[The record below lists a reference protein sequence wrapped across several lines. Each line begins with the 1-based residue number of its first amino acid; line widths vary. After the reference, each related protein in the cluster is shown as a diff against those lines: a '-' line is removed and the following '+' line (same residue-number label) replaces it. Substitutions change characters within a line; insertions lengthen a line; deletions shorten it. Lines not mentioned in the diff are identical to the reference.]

1 MNKKFALPKIK
12 NELYLGILILMLKV
26 YGEASSI
33 LPFYNDNFDTMLAML
48 GIACLF
54 SHCLR
59 MRYYRK
65 K

>member
-48 GIACLF
+48 GIACFFLIA
-54 SHCLR
+54 
-59 MRYYRK
+59 
-65 K
+65 